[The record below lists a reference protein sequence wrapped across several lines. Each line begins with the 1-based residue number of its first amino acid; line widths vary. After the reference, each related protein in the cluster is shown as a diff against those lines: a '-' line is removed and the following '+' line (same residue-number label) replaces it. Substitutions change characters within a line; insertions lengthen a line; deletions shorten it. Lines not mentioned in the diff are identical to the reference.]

1 VEIEFHVDNLGA
13 TPLHLKD
20 TQMLNSQGQ
29 PMNHTTTDG
38 FFMSLIRDVAVTS
51 VEPSRDWAYQGWT
64 VNINVK
70 VKNKG
75 NVSETFNVATYYDT
89 SLIQTKT
96 VANLAPNE
104 ERTIT
109 FIWDTTGVPE
119 ANYTIKAEAEAVPY
133 ELNLGDNAL
142 TDGKVWIITT
152 IRDIAIT
159 AITTDTWAYQGWI
172 VTINVTVENKGNT
185 TETVTLKT
193 YYDTNLI
200 EETLVAD
207 LAPQETRTLTV
218 NWNTTIITPCH
229 EYTISAEISQI
240 PYEFNTTNNI
250 YVNGKIKIRVF
261 GDVSGNDSVGID
273 DIVIVANAF
282 GTNSSHPRWN
292 AYADLNRDGV
302 VSVVDIVLTAQ
313 NFGRKC

>member
-1 VEIEFHVDNLGA
+1 
-13 TPLHLKD
+13 
-20 TQMLNSQGQ
+20 
-29 PMNHTTTDG
+29 MNHTTTDG

-89 SLIQTKT
+89 NLIQTKT

-109 FIWDTTGVPE
+109 FTWDTTGVPE
-119 ANYTIKAEAEAVPY
+119 GNYTIKAEADAVPY

-152 IRDIAIT
+152 IRDVAVT
-159 AITTDTWAYQGWI
+159 AITTDTWAYRGWI

-193 YYDTNLI
+193 YYDTALI
-200 EETLVAD
+200 KETLVAD

-218 NWNTTIITPCH
+218 NWNTTLVTPCH
-229 EYTISAEISQI
+229 EYTISAEIPQI

-261 GDVSGNDSVGID
+261 GDVSGDGYVGVD
-273 DIVIVANAF
+273 DVVMAAEAF
-282 GTNSSHPRWN
+282 GSVPGHSRWIT
-292 AYADLNRDGV
+292 YADLNRDNYVGV
-302 VSVVDIVLTAQ
+302 DDIVEIAA
-313 NFGRKC
+313 NFGAAC